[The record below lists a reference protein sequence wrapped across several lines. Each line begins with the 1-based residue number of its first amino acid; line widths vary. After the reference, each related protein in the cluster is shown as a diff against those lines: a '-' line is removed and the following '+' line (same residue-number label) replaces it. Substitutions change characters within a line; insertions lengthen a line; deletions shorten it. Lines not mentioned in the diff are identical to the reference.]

1 MSLDLYGTSANAV
14 AQGNAR
20 NSQVRDLNE
29 RIREHN
35 TDVANKIS
43 GLKDQVKNTEQLKD
57 LQQSAQALWTGKG
70 MPDKV
75 KAYNDYYA
83 NKKATNPTTQSETT
97 TRSAAQENPAPE
109 GDAQTPA
116 DTEGAGAEAPAES
129 TAVTETE
136 EVSGATGEA
145 GEVGAEGSKLT
156 GGIESAVGKG
166 SKIAGKFGEG
176 AGVLMSAGAGAM
188 DIYQD
193 YEDSKRDGHFEIA
206 GNNAWEKAGNVLQI
220 GGAVADVAGV
230 FFPPAK
236 LLGGVLDLASA
247 GTNEIGEKLDDK
259 PDQTLD
265 TEQQQE
271 TEQTISQPATQTL
284 TTGRTQ

>member
-20 NSQVRDLNE
+20 NSAVRDLNE
-29 RIREHN
+29 RIRQHN

-43 GLKDQVKNTEQLKD
+43 GLKDQVKNTQQLKD
-57 LQQSAQALWTGKG
+57 LQQTGQALWTGKG

-75 KAYNDYYA
+75 KAFNDYYTD
-83 NKKATNPTTQSETT
+83 KKASNPTTQSETT

-109 GDAQTPA
+109 SDAQTPA
-116 DTEGAGAEAPAES
+116 DTDVEAPAES
-129 TAVTETE
+129 SAATETE

-145 GEVGAEGSKLT
+145 GEVGAEGSKLS

-188 DIYQD
+188 DLYED
-193 YEDSKRDGHFEIA
+193 YEDSKKDGHFEIA
-206 GNNAWEKAGNVLQI
+206 GNNAWEKAGNILQI
-220 GGAVADVAGV
+220 GGAIADVAGV

-247 GTNEIGEKLDDK
+247 GTDEIGEKLDDK

-265 TEQQQE
+265 AEQQQE
-271 TEQTISQPATQTL
+271 TEGQLSIPAGQTL
-284 TTGRTQ
+284 TTGRVQ